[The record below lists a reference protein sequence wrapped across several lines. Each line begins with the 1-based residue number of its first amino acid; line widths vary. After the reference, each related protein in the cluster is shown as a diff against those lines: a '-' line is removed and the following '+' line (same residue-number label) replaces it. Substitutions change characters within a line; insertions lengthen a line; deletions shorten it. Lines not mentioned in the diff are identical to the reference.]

1 MLAKCWGMLAKGFLG
16 MLSAG
21 ACRRRPLPSRGEPP
35 RLHHLDHLRRGDL
48 LRHLRRDHLRRL
60 LVRRQHHLP
69 VGEAGAV
76 GKQGVGPPDDARVD
90 LLHHE
95 RGGPRAHVRVVLRLH
110 DVPVLL
116 PRPVSGGAAEEERR
130 QAVDPGRERD
140 GVELH
145 RDARRHAAAGHAA
158 ALHRLEVAHAADSD
172 RIAAGAPA
180 ELEDREEGAEVA
192 GEGVVAA

>member
-21 ACRRRPLPSRGEPP
+21 ACRRRPLPWRGEPP
-35 RLHHLDHLRRGDL
+35 RLHHLDHLRR
-48 LRHLRRDHLRRL
+48 RL
-60 LVRRQHHLP
+60 LLRRQHHLP

-158 ALHRLEVAHAADSD
+158 ALPRLEVAHAADSD